1 MNAATGND
9 APLVTL
15 GHEGAERDRGPE
27 RRPKEDECGKGD
39 SGRRPNQSDDAARD
53 WQLDSQLRRADVE
66 ARHRGGDQRV

>member
-1 MNAATGND
+1 MRRPND

-15 GHEGAERDRGPE
+15 ATRAPSATGGPE
-27 RRPKEDECGKGD
+27 RRPEEDECGKGD